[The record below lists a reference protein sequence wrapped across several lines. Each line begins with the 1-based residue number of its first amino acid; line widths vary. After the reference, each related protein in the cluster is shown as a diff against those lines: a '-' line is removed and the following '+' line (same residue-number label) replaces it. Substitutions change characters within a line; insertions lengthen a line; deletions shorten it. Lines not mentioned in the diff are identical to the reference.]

1 MLGLKYIK
9 VPPTTHVIQYMGGQ
23 VVRSGA
29 GLSFFYYSPTSI
41 LVEVPIASTDVPFVF
56 NEVTN
61 DYQDATIQGELTY
74 RVVDPQRLAAL
85 LDFST
90 DKQGRYRW
98 TTPPSFK
105 DRLIHAAQILARGSP
120 ATAAQRI
127 AGEQR
132 RPCRPHAHWPE
143 GSDAVAMLGVEVLGL
158 SILSIKATPEMS
170 KALQADARER
180 LLQKADEAV
189 YARRNTAVELERRI
203 KENELNTE
211 IAVEEKRRSVRET
224 KMRADIAIEQ
234 ERTQL
239 VDSRVDN
246 QRKESQARADGVR
259 ALLEPMKDVD
269 WRTLMAAQS
278 GGLDS
283 SQLIAMAFRDLA
295 DKADHIGN
303 LNISTELLNSL
314 LAGGAAGGGKNPLAM
329 HDYAKRK
336 KANPTAGAADDSR
349 RGDA

>member
-1 MLGLKYIK
+1 ML
-9 VPPTTHVIQYMGGQ
+9 
-23 VVRSGA
+23 A
-29 GLSFFYYSPTSI
+29 GLRTS
-41 LVEVPIASTDVPFVF
+41 E
-56 NEVTN
+56 
-61 DYQDATIQGELTY
+61 
-74 RVVDPQRLAAL
+74 
-85 LDFST
+85 
-90 DKQGRYRW
+90 
-98 TTPPSFK
+98 
-105 DRLIHAAQILARGSP
+105 
-120 ATAAQRI
+120 
-127 AGEQR
+127 
-132 RPCRPHAHWPE
+132 
-143 GSDAVAMLGVEVLGL
+143 AVATLGVEVLGL

-189 YARRNTAVELERRI
+189 YSRRNTAVELERRI

-224 KMRADIAIEQ
+224 KMRADVAIEQ

-239 VDSRVDN
+239 VDRRVDN
-246 QRKESQARADGVR
+246 QRKESQARADGVK

-314 LAGGAAGGGKNPLAM
+314 LAGKGASGYSLEDQGESSTTRGGKR
-329 HDYAKRK
+329 RK
-336 KANPTAGAADDSR
+336 PPGTETFIA
-349 RGDA
+349 